1 MKKEIKK
8 IIEFAINCK
17 YSEDSESSNYLSDG
31 EMIDEII
38 EKLKQLI
45 KYKL

>member
-8 IIEFAINCK
+8 IIEFAINYK
-17 YSEDSESSNYLSDG
+17 YSEDSESSYYLSDG